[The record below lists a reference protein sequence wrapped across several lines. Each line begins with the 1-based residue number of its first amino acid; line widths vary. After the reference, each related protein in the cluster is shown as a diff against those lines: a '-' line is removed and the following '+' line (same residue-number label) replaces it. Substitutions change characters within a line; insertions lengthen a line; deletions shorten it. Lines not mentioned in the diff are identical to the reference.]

1 VAAAEGERR
10 EGSYL
15 DGSQNP
21 VFDAAAHWYPRA
33 VRRMTAGPGR
43 PMDQADGPGPSP
55 ELGSTLAPPP
65 PLPTP
70 AALRARFPRRA
81 RLCGVGRAARPRRR
95 LPAAGG
101 RAGRGPGGSRSP
113 AEEHSGAGADTPWR
127 LAGEQARVAALVG
140 FGREERALL

>member
-1 VAAAEGERR
+1 MAAAEGERR

-21 VFDAAAHWYPRA
+21 VFDAADHWYPRA

-65 PLPTP
+65 PPSD
-70 AALRARFPRRA
+70 PRRA
-81 RLCGVGRAARPRRR
+81 ARTLSAKRAAVR
-95 LPAAGG
+95 G
-101 RAGRGPGGSRSP
+101 GPGGATEAAASRGRR
-113 AEEHSGAGADTPWR
+113 AGGAGAR
-127 LAGEQARVAALVG
+127 QLALAG
-140 FGREERALL
+140 